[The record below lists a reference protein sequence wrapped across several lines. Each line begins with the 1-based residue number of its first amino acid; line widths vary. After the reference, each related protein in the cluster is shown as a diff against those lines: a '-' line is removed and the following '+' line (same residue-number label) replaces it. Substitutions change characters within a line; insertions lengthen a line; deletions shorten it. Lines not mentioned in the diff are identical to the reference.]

1 MGNNT
6 CYNLEVV
13 EKNNYW
19 KFQIDDSN
27 SKLIKSNNEPREIVK
42 NFCEKILEL
51 DINSYDIVEY
61 KGLIAFKF
69 APMRKTYIF
78 TKEYYEG
85 RCYNSPNLLNMRKIK
100 LK

>member
-6 CYNLEVV
+6 CYTLEVV

-19 KFQIDDSN
+19 RFQVDN
-27 SKLIKSNNEPREIVK
+27 RELIKSNNEPKEVVK
-42 NFCEKILEL
+42 TFCEKILEL
-51 DINSYDIVEY
+51 DINSYDVVEY

-69 APMRKTYIF
+69 APIRTTYIF
-78 TKEYYEG
+78 TKEYYEF